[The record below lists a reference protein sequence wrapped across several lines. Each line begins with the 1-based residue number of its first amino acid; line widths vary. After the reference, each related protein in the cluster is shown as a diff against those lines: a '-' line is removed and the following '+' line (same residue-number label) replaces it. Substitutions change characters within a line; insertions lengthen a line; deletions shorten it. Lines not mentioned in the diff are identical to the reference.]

1 MVWLQSARKCA
12 EDGGM
17 KNTAVFPSLLAIS
30 DAAHT
35 SYELAK
41 AKAMTLPQ
49 QRATA
54 IQCHAGML
62 WLTIAGDA
70 EDYFLCAGESIVC
83 QKGGAVVVE
92 AVRDVA
98 RFQIYGN

>member
-1 MVWLQSARKCA
+1 
-12 EDGGM
+12 M

-62 WLTIAGDA
+62 WLTMSEDA
-70 EDYFLCAGESIVC
+70 EDYFLCAGESITC
-83 QKGGAVVVE
+83 QKGRVVVVE
-92 AVRDVA
+92 AMYAVA
-98 RFQIYGN
+98 RFRIFDN